1 MLVSSPVLKHDF
13 HRDINVLL
21 PTLRGQ
27 HPMDIPVAN
36 PDRLER
42 RGEMIADYDLS
53 NLPNEQAE
61 TWICLRADEI
71 RSQII
76 AEQAERL
83 GFPPASVYP
92 LLTASW

>member
-1 MLVSSPVLKHDF
+1 
-13 HRDINVLL
+13 
-21 PTLRGQ
+21 
-27 HPMDIPVAN
+27 
-36 PDRLER
+36 
-42 RGEMIADYDLS
+42 MIADYDLS